1 MAIFVNAIPATL
13 IIRFLCALNA
23 IIHAKIVRM
32 GLQKINAHLAIQ
44 ELKELLVRMLVL
56 AMVASLMMEQMKLV

>member
-1 MAIFVNAIPATL
+1 MAMFVNAIPATL
-13 IIRFLCALNA
+13 IIPFLCALNA

-44 ELKELLVRMLVL
+44 ELKELLVRIHVLV
-56 AMVASLMMEQMKLV
+56 MMASLMMEQMKLV